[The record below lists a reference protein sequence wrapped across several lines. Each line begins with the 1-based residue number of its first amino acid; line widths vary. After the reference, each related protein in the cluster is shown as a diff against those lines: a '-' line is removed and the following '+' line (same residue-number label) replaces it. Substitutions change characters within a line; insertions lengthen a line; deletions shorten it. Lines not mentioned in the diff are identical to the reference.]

1 MMLPGT
7 DTLLGPTPPESEY
20 LEAYRQL
27 RASLLS
33 LHERVPFRSL
43 MVTSAKASEGKST
56 VVLNL
61 GTAMAFAS
69 RPTVCVDLDLHHP
82 QLHEL
87 VGVPMVPGFTDVL
100 AGEAT
105 LAQCLQTTGIDGL
118 SFIAAGSRAGGR
130 ADILA
135 ASSPLGVLTE
145 LGEQCDFIIID
156 STPVLDFAVSL
167 ELARVVEM
175 CVVVARA
182 RRPAAPV
189 VQAVEMLENAG
200 ATVAGIIVNDVLPED
215 RIGASAGY
223 YEEGLP

>member
-1 MMLPGT
+1 MLAGT

-61 GTAMAFAS
+61 GATLAFAS

-82 QLHEL
+82 QLHEW
-87 VGVPMVPGFTDVL
+87 VGVPMAPGFTDVL

-105 LAQCLQTTGIDGL
+105 LAQCVHPTGIEGL
-118 SFIAAGSRAGGR
+118 SFIAAGSRAGSR

-135 ASSPLGVLTE
+135 ASSPISVLAE
-145 LGEQCDFIIID
+145 LGEQSDFILID

-189 VQAVEMLENAG
+189 VQAIEMLESAG

-215 RIGASAGY
+215 RVGASVAY
-223 YEEGLP
+223 YEDAAP